1 MKSLRKRLAAALLLT
16 MTLAWF
22 AAFALQHRM
31 VTDEQTGQWDQS
43 LRDAAVQAMTLAPDS
58 LLERAPGAG
67 LAVATTP
74 EEDADQTRVQ
84 VWSLADRRLLQRTPD
99 TPDAPF
105 VADFKPG
112 YATSD
117 SGGQTWRVY
126 ALNDASGRVQV
137 QAAKSTQALRENYV
151 HRLTRGL
158 IFATLMFLLLVAAAL
173 GVMRRAFKPVDRA
186 GDMILRRQPQDQ
198 TLVPLAGMPAELRPF
213 IDSINQLLER
223 QRATVEREREFLANA
238 AHELRTPLAALSAQA
253 ELVARSPDTPQRAEA
268 VDKLRAVAIRTG
280 RLTEQLLDQARTD
293 TLCDSVPETLRLD
306 QLANMI
312 ARDYEAA
319 AQRKQQR
326 IVLDTQPCAVMGN
339 LDALGVLLRNLL
351 DNALRYT
358 PAGGQVMVS
367 CRDRQDG
374 GAVLKVADNGPG
386 IAPQERQR
394 VFDRFHRVAGSGERG
409 SGIGL
414 ALVAQIARRHGAEIT
429 LGAGLEDRGIALTVT
444 FPSAAP

>member
-158 IFATLMFLLLVAAAL
+158 IFATLMFLL
-173 GVMRRAFKPVDRA
+173 PW
-186 GDMILRRQPQDQ
+186 P
-198 TLVPLAGMPAELRPF
+198 RPW
-213 IDSINQLLER
+213 
-223 QRATVEREREFLANA
+223 A
-238 AHELRTPLAALSAQA
+238 
-253 ELVARSPDTPQRAEA
+253 
-268 VDKLRAVAIRTG
+268 
-280 RLTEQLLDQARTD
+280 
-293 TLCDSVPETLRLD
+293 
-306 QLANMI
+306 
-312 ARDYEAA
+312 
-319 AQRKQQR
+319 
-326 IVLDTQPCAVMGN
+326 
-339 LDALGVLLRNLL
+339 
-351 DNALRYT
+351 
-358 PAGGQVMVS
+358 
-367 CRDRQDG
+367 
-374 GAVLKVADNGPG
+374 
-386 IAPQERQR
+386 
-394 VFDRFHRVAGSGERG
+394 
-409 SGIGL
+409 
-414 ALVAQIARRHGAEIT
+414 
-429 LGAGLEDRGIALTVT
+429 
-444 FPSAAP
+444 

>member
-1 MKSLRKRLAAALLLT
+1 MGP
-16 MTLAWF
+16 
-22 AAFALQHRM
+22 
-31 VTDEQTGQWDQS
+31 V

-58 LLERAPGAG
+58 LLERAPGA
-67 LAVATTP
+67 AWRSP
-74 EEDADQTRVQ
+74 PRREDADQTRVQ

-253 ELVARSPDTPQRAEA
+253 ELVARSPDTPQRAKPWTSCA
-268 VDKLRAVAIRTG
+268 PWPYA
-280 RLTEQLLDQARTD
+280 
-293 TLCDSVPETLRLD
+293 P
-306 QLANMI
+306 
-312 ARDYEAA
+312 AA
-319 AQRKQQR
+319 
-326 IVLDTQPCAVMGN
+326 
-339 LDALGVLLRNLL
+339 
-351 DNALRYT
+351 
-358 PAGGQVMVS
+358 
-367 CRDRQDG
+367 
-374 GAVLKVADNGPG
+374 
-386 IAPQERQR
+386 
-394 VFDRFHRVAGSGERG
+394 
-409 SGIGL
+409 
-414 ALVAQIARRHGAEIT
+414 
-429 LGAGLEDRGIALTVT
+429 
-444 FPSAAP
+444 

>member
-173 GVMRRAFKPVDRA
+173 GVMRRAFAGGPRGRHDPATPAAGSDIGAAGGHAGRA
-186 GDMILRRQPQDQ
+186 AAVHRFDQP
-198 TLVPLAGMPAELRPF
+198 
-213 IDSINQLLER
+213 
-223 QRATVEREREFLANA
+223 A
-238 AHELRTPLAALSAQA
+238 ARTP
-253 ELVARSPDTPQRAEA
+253 
-268 VDKLRAVAIRTG
+268 
-280 RLTEQLLDQARTD
+280 
-293 TLCDSVPETLRLD
+293 
-306 QLANMI
+306 
-312 ARDYEAA
+312 ARDG
-319 AQRKQQR
+319 R
-326 IVLDTQPCAVMGN
+326 
-339 LDALGVLLRNLL
+339 
-351 DNALRYT
+351 
-358 PAGGQVMVS
+358 
-367 CRDRQDG
+367 
-374 GAVLKVADNGPG
+374 
-386 IAPQERQR
+386 
-394 VFDRFHRVAGSGERG
+394 
-409 SGIGL
+409 
-414 ALVAQIARRHGAEIT
+414 ARA
-429 LGAGLEDRGIALTVT
+429 
-444 FPSAAP
+444 

>member
-1 MKSLRKRLAAALLLT
+1 MGP
-16 MTLAWF
+16 
-22 AAFALQHRM
+22 
-31 VTDEQTGQWDQS
+31 V

-198 TLVPLAGMPAELRPF
+198 TLVPLAGMPPSCGRS
-213 IDSINQLLER
+213 SIR
-223 QRATVEREREFLANA
+223 STSCSNA
-238 AHELRTPLAALSAQA
+238 S
-253 ELVARSPDTPQRAEA
+253 
-268 VDKLRAVAIRTG
+268 
-280 RLTEQLLDQARTD
+280 
-293 TLCDSVPETLRLD
+293 
-306 QLANMI
+306 
-312 ARDYEAA
+312 
-319 AQRKQQR
+319 
-326 IVLDTQPCAVMGN
+326 
-339 LDALGVLLRNLL
+339 
-351 DNALRYT
+351 
-358 PAGGQVMVS
+358 
-367 CRDRQDG
+367 
-374 GAVLKVADNGPG
+374 
-386 IAPQERQR
+386 
-394 VFDRFHRVAGSGERG
+394 
-409 SGIGL
+409 
-414 ALVAQIARRHGAEIT
+414 ARRSSASVNSSPT
-429 LGAGLEDRGIALTVT
+429 PPMSCARRWPRSA
-444 FPSAAP
+444 PRPNWWRAAPTRRNAPKPWTSCAPWPYAPAA

>member
-1 MKSLRKRLAAALLLT
+1 MKSLRKRLAAALLVT
-16 MTLAWF
+16 TTLAWF
-22 AAFALQHRM
+22 AAFALQHRLT
-31 VTDEQTGQWDQS
+31 TDEQTGLWDQS
-43 LRDAAVQAMTLAPDS
+43 LRDAAVQALTLAPAS
-58 LLERAPGAG
+58 LLEHAPVAG
-67 LAVATTP
+67 LDIATT
-74 EEDADQTRVQ
+74 EQEHAAQTRLQ
-84 VWSLADRRLLQRTPD
+84 IWSLADRRLLQHTPD
-99 TPDAPF
+99 APEAPF
-105 VADFKPG
+105 VADFSPG
-112 YATSD
+112 FASVEAD
-117 SGGQTWRVY
+117 GRTWRVY
-126 ALNDASGRVQV
+126 AVNGASGRVQV
-137 QAAKSTQALRENYV
+137 QAAKSAQALHESYV
-151 HRLTRGL
+151 HRLVRSL
-158 IFATLMFLLLVAAAL
+158 IFATLMFLLLVAGAW
-173 GVMRRAFKPVDRA
+173 GVMHRAFKQVDRA
-186 GDMILRRQPQDQ
+186 GDVILRRQPQDQ
-198 TLVPLAGMPAELRPF
+198 TLVPLRDMPTELHPF
-213 IDSINQLLER
+213 IHSINQLLER

-253 ELVARSPDTPQRAEA
+253 ELVARSPDTPRRAEA

-306 QLANMI
+306 LLADMV

-326 IVLDTQPCAVMGN
+326 IVLDTQACAVTGN

-358 PAGGQVMVS
+358 PAGGRVMVS

-374 GAVLKVADNGPG
+374 GAVLEVADNGPG

-429 LGAGLEDRGIALTVT
+429 LEAGLEGQGIALTVT
-444 FPSAAP
+444 FPPSAP